1 MLSVLIPTDD
11 SAADLQALLPALVPA
26 AVDGL
31 IREVLAADAGSTDP
45 TLEICEDAGVRVV
58 AGGLAA
64 AAGAA
69 KGEWLLVLPAGMRL
83 PGDWAERLGAFLAR
97 GKRPALLPGLRAP
110 GLTARFRPV
119 EAGLVV
125 ERARLAGGS
134 ETRDV
139 RTVVRTLGRGAV
151 RL

>member
-1 MLSVLIPTDD
+1 MLSVLIPTHD

-31 IREVLAADAGSTDP
+31 IREVLVADAGSTDP

-58 AGGLAA
+58 SGGLAA

-69 KGEWLLVLPAGMRL
+69 KGEWLLVLPAAMRL

-110 GLTARFRPV
+110 GFAGRLRPV
-119 EAGLVV
+119 EAGLVI
-125 ERARLAGGS
+125 ERARLSGGR

-139 RTVVRTLGRGAV
+139 RLIVRNLGRGAV